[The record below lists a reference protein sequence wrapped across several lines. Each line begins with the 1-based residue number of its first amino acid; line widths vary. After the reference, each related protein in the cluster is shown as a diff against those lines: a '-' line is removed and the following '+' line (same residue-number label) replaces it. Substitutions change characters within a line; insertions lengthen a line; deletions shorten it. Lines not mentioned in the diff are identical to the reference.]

1 MGIRYILL
9 PCAGIIFPVRVGRGR
24 SYLVSSLDADQVL
37 MMSLGFYT
45 QQRGLLKDHFELV
58 IREMIIEHLSDT
70 MKAYNL

>member
-37 MMSLGFYT
+37 MMRAKSLLIKWVRSY
-45 QQRGLLKDHFELV
+45 DS
-58 IREMIIEHLSDT
+58 LSV
-70 MKAYNL
+70 KP